1 MLSAAMTRKHLLRT
15 VWGSLLLAACV
26 APANAQPAGM
36 QRVTDPKGRF
46 TISVP
51 TGWEVM
57 SINAAPLAGALVRD
71 QAKDA
76 FSMLMAM
83 DPSQPESP
91 TGLVIMGLAL
101 PQEISP
107 QAFGTM
113 MSQPLHPKAFDQL
126 AVVQEGNATIAGR
139 PAFYRYM
146 TLTKDG
152 HDLYAVM
159 VFFTVGRDGYLIV
172 GVTRNSP
179 ETFRRDFAVISRILE
194 TFRPIGKPGPSI
206 AP

>member
-1 MLSAAMTRKHLLRT
+1 MRQTHRLRT
-15 VWGSLLLAACV
+15 LWGLLLLAV
-26 APANAQPAGM
+26 LVVPANAQPTGM

-51 TGWEVM
+51 IGWEVM
-57 SINAAPLAGALVRD
+57 SINAAPLVGALVRD

-83 DPSQPESP
+83 DRAKPESP
-91 TGLVIMGLAL
+91 TGLVIMGFAL
-101 PQEISP
+101 PQEITP

-113 MSQPLHPKAFDQL
+113 MSRPLDPKAL
-126 AVVQEGNATIAGR
+126 EHVTVVQEGNATIAGR

-146 TLTKDG
+146 TMTKGGEDM
-152 HDLYAVM
+152 YAVM
-159 VFFTVGRDGYLIV
+159 VFFAVGRDGYLIV
-172 GVTRNSP
+172 GVTRNAP

-194 TFRPIGKPGPSI
+194 TFRPISKPGPSSV
-206 AP
+206 P